1 MNKIIL
7 TIALCLAA
15 SVSVK
20 LQTVS
25 DADKAALEQLNQRV
39 IEASNTGR
47 LNDAEDL
54 ARQAL
59 ERAIKLFGGDNEE
72 TAVAFFNLG
81 EIYLSKKEYKKAI
94 ENLHPALGIYQQN
107 QDKFPRKIAQTA
119 LSLGVAYGFERNNP
133 SAEKYILIAVDAAEK
148 AYGKE
153 NKEILRFII
162 NLRNFYVFS
171 GDFNKAD
178 DQFANHYSIAA
189 KIFAEDSEE
198 LQKIE
203 EEHYCFA
210 VRFFSDS
217 TAKRRIV
224 RFRSIMRAMSKK
236 KAKEEPTFDLFEGE
250 ENNEPDSETGG
261 DVINGKAK
269 KLAKPSF
276 PSKASRK
283 GIGGK
288 IPVKIT
294 IDETGKVVE
303 AKTFCGNA
311 DLRKAS
317 EKAALKSKFTPTLV
331 KGKPIKVTG
340 YIVYNYVFR

>member
-1 MNKIIL
+1 MKKIIFA
-7 TIALCLAA
+7 IVFCLAA
-15 SVSVK
+15 SISVK

-25 DADKAALEQLNQRV
+25 EADKAALEQLNRRV
-39 IEASNTGR
+39 IEASNAGR
-47 LNDAEDL
+47 LGDAEGL

-59 ERAIKLFGGDNEE
+59 DRAIKLFGGDNEE

-94 ENLHPALGIYQQN
+94 ENLHPALGIYQQKE
-107 QDKFPRKIAQTA
+107 DKFRQKIAQTA
-119 LSLGVAYGFERNNP
+119 LSLGIAHGFDRNNI
-133 SAEKYILIAVDAAEK
+133 SAEKYLLIAVDAAEK
-148 AYGKE
+148 AYGKQ

-162 NLRNFYVFS
+162 NLRNFYVFT

-189 KIFAEDSEE
+189 KIFPDGSDE
-198 LQKIE
+198 LEKIE

-210 VRFFSDS
+210 VRFFNDN

-224 RFRSIMRAMSKK
+224 RFRRLMRETSK
-236 KAKEEPTFDLFEGE
+236 KAKDTPTFDIFEGE
-250 ENNEPDSETGG
+250 ENNEPDEEKGG
-261 DVINGKAK
+261 DVVKGKAK

-276 PSKASRK
+276 PSKAGRK

-294 IDETGKVVE
+294 VDETGKVIE

-331 KGKPIKVTG
+331 NGKPVKIIG
-340 YIVYNYVFR
+340 YIIYNYIFP